1 MKKIFNIFLFFFVVL
16 AVAVSQENTIF
27 ALIAESIK

>member
-1 MKKIFNIFLFFFVVL
+1 MKKIFNIFFVVL

>member
-1 MKKIFNIFLFFFVVL
+1 MKKIFNIFFVIL

>member
-1 MKKIFNIFLFFFVVL
+1 MKKIFNIFFVVL
-16 AVAVSQENTIF
+16 AVAISQENTIF

>member
-1 MKKIFNIFLFFFVVL
+1 MKKIFNIFFVL